1 MGSHTDATALLE
13 AARRSYRLT
22 ERGTLILPLNKTRAG
37 IAGKEFRGIPEF
49 GQLISYR
56 GVRIYGYTSRKAEF

>member
-37 IAGKEFRGIPEF
+37 IAGKEFRGSSQNAPSSF
-49 GQLISYR
+49 R
-56 GVRIYGYTSRKAEF
+56 G